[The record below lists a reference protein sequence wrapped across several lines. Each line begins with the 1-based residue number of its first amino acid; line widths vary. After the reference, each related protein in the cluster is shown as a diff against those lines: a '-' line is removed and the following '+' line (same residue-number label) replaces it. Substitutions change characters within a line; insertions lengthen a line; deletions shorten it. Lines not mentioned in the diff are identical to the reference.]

1 MYIFLLIVGLLALS
15 IFATKLIW
23 KHEITLIE
31 MFMQFTVLILLLLVF
46 WIISFNSKVSDV
58 EILNGEVIKKEVNT
72 IHCSHSYPCNCHT
85 TCSGSGKSRSCFR
98 HCSTCYSHAFD
109 LEYEIMSNIGNYYIN
124 TIDSQGLITP
134 PRYTVVK
141 IGDPV
146 SKSHN
151 YTNYIKGSNTSLF
164 ASKIALTKEDIKK
177 LPKYPSNIYDYYN
190 IDRIIDLT
198 GDFHKEDLSIYNRIL
213 ADKLKKIGYTKQANV
228 VMVLTNKNE
237 VFALKL
243 LDYWYGGKKNDIIVI
258 IGIDGNKRIQY
269 TRVHSWS
276 LHSIIDIKIRNNI
289 SEMQVLD
296 INLAIDVI
304 IQEINQ
310 DYVRRSFKEFEYLKW
325 RILPSTLSLFMF
337 TSLLI
342 LISGF
347 IGWKFSRDNLNY

>member
-1 MYIFLLIVGLLALS
+1 MHIFLLIVGLLALS

-23 KHEITLIE
+23 KHKITLSE
-31 MFMQFTVLILLLLVF
+31 MFIQFTGLMLLLSVF
-46 WIISFNSKVSDV
+46 WLISFNSKVSDV
-58 EILNGEVIKKEVNT
+58 EILNGEVLKKQANT
-72 IHCSHSYPCNCHT
+72 IHCRHSYPCNCHT
-85 TCSGSGKSRSCFR
+85 ACSGGRRGSCSR

-109 LEYEIMSNIGNYYIN
+109 LEYEIMSNIGKYYIN

-134 PRYTVVK
+134 SRYTLVA

-164 ASKIALTKEDIKK
+164 SSKIALSKEEIKQ
-177 LPKYPSNIYDYYN
+177 LPQYPSNVYDYYKV
-190 IDRIIDLT
+190 DRIVDLT
-198 GDFHKEDLSIYNRIL
+198 GMLHKEDLTIYNGIL
-213 ADKLKKIGYTKQANV
+213 SDKLKKTGYTKQTNV
-228 VMVLTNKNE
+228 VIVLTNKNE

-258 IGIDGNKRIQY
+258 VGIDKNKQIKY

-276 LHSIIDIKIRNNI
+276 LHSIVDIKIRNNI

-296 INLAIDVI
+296 VNSAIDII

-310 DYVRRSFKEFEYLKW
+310 DYVSRSFKEFEYLKW
-325 RILPSTLSLFMF
+325 RILPSTLSLFTF
-337 TSLLI
+337 TGLLI

-347 IGWKFSRDNLNY
+347 IGWKFSKNNINY